1 MQVLQFKMEC
11 KHFLAKTS
19 SKLLNKTT
27 INYRVV
33 RNMLME
39 LGKETCVS
47 KMKRVLEILVGAH
60 RLKTNE
66 CDEEI
71 YQSGQFMDECGGNP
85 TFQDF
90 DPREPI

>member
-1 MQVLQFKMEC
+1 MEC
-11 KHFLAKTS
+11 KDFLAKTA
-19 SKLLNKTT
+19 SKLNDKTPLK
-27 INYRVV
+27 YQLV
-33 RNMLME
+33 RNMLMA

-71 YQSGQFMDECGGNP
+71 YQSGQFLDECAGNP
-85 TFQDF
+85 IF
-90 DPREPI
+90 